1 MLLKHLKLPHQTLLP
16 PISKVMGCLLTPS
29 GMKGAHGLM
38 YRRLQCDFCFLTVS
52 TCVLWC
58 LARSLELLKAF
69 WQPGCW
75 QRYGFSPVW
84 LLKWILRF
92 SSLEKAFL
100 HPSNYKRERKNM
112 LSKLQQQTLSNRLKG
127 LSETSS
133 LLWLDAPPQ
142 LRKLGFSVWILLQG
156 LNHLDHKN
164 VFILPAHDWMRKPHP
179 NPILHMEHWD
189 PKSLVSSKRHASQSI
204 WGTQP

>member
-16 PISKVMGCLLTPS
+16 PISKVLGYLLTPS
-29 GMKGAHGLM
+29 WMKGAHGLM

-58 LARSLELLKAF
+58 LARSLELLNAF

-100 HPSNYKRERKNM
+100 HPSNYKREIKNT
-112 LSKLQQQTLSNRLKG
+112 LSKLQQQAQEQQEQQAERAFRNLQPAMAGWSSRAEKTWLLSVG
-127 LSETSS
+127 IT
-133 LLWLDAPPQ
+133 A
-142 LRKLGFSVWILLQG
+142 GFEPFRS
-156 LNHLDHKN
+156 
-164 VFILPAHDWMRKPHP
+164 
-179 NPILHMEHWD
+179 
-189 PKSLVSSKRHASQSI
+189 
-204 WGTQP
+204 